1 MQKKNRIRE
10 SFQNAFSGLVACV
23 KNERSMKIH
32 ITAAALVTAAG
43 ILLQISAAEWLAC
56 LVLFGEVLGMEALN
70 TALEA
75 VVDICSPQYHEKAKL
90 AKDAAA
96 AAVLVCAAAAAIAG
110 CIIFLPKLIGLFS
123 F

>member
-1 MQKKNRIRE
+1 MYKKSRVRE
-10 SFQNAFSGLVACV
+10 GFKNAFSGLVACV

-32 ITAAALVTAAG
+32 MAAAALVTAAG
-43 ILLQISAAEWLAC
+43 IFLKISTAEWLIC
-56 LVLFGEVLGMEALN
+56 LVFFAVVSGMEALN

-96 AAVLVCAAAAAIAG
+96 AAVLLCAAFAAIAG
-110 CIIFLPKLIGLFS
+110 GVIFLPKLIRLIF
-123 F
+123 